1 MKLSNGPRIPVKT
14 SAATRCAI
22 LGPRARLAVLV
33 ALLFCVPLSGC
44 SQFVLLGLLLGGP
57 PAIEPDFDAQ
67 TGKSLDKPEI
77 TVAVI
82 CYAGS
87 DLKVKN
93 PKVDIEV
100 ASMVAYRLAANDIKV
115 VHPDTVHAWL
125 DEHRDWEKAEEVG
138 RALKANYVIEI
149 ELEEFSL
156 YERNSASLFRGRSEG
171 YVNVYELDDRG
182 RGERIYSKDLSFVYP
197 TEVPRSTFDHTHT
210 AFKRDYLAQLS
221 QLIAWL
227 FTERY
232 SGDKMHWAT

>member
-1 MKLSNGPRIPVKT
+1 
-14 SAATRCAI
+14 
-22 LGPRARLAVLV
+22 
-33 ALLFCVPLSGC
+33 
-44 SQFVLLGLLLGGP
+44 VLLGLLLGGP

-67 TGKSLDKPEI
+67 TGKSLDQPEI

-93 PKVDIEV
+93 PKVDVEV
-100 ASMVAYRLAANDIKV
+100 ASMVAYRLGASNIKV

-125 DEHRDWEKAEEVG
+125 DEHRDWERAEEVG

-156 YERNSASLFRGRSEG
+156 YERNSASLFRGRAEG
-171 YVNVYELDDRG
+171 YVNVYELDEHG

-221 QLIAWL
+221 QLVAWL

>member
-1 MKLSNGPRIPVKT
+1 MSWTGAGRPSRPDD
-14 SAATRCAI
+14 A
-22 LGPRARLAVLV
+22 RARRSPAVLAA
-33 ALLFCVPLSGC
+33 ALVFCVALSGC
-44 SQFVLLGLLLGGP
+44 NQFVLLSYIIGGP
-57 PAIEPDFDAQ
+57 PSIEPDFDAQ
-67 TGKSLDKPEI
+67 TGKSLDKPEV
-77 TVAVI
+77 TAAVI
-82 CYAGS
+82 CYAGT

-93 PKVDIEV
+93 PKIDLEV
-100 ASMVAYRLAANDIKV
+100 SSMVAYQLAANDIKV
-115 VHPDTVHAWL
+115 VHPDTVNAWL

-138 RALKANYVIEI
+138 QALKANYVIEI

-156 YERNSASLFRGRSEG
+156 YERNSASLFRGRAEG
-171 YVNVYELDDRG
+171 YVNVYELDEHG

-232 SGDKMHWAT
+232 SGDKMHWAS